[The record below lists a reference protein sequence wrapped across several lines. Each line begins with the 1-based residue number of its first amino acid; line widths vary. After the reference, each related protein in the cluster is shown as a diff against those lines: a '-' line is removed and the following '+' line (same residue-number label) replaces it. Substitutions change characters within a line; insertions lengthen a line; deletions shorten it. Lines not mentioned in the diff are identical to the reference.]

1 MIASRGITHGLYFL
15 FCRMTLSKKL
25 TGFLDKVILQ
35 FFKSELRPI
44 DQRIPFDRNALQSD
58 RRGSNAIARHRDNH
72 PVDFVCIGLESPR
85 SSVNSDL

>member
-35 FFKSELRPI
+35 FIKSELRPI
-44 DQRIPFDRNALQSD
+44 DQRIPFDRNALQPD
-58 RRGSNAIARHRDNH
+58 RWGSNAIARHRDNH

-85 SSVNSDL
+85 RSVNSDL